1 MNIREQMIEQLNQF
15 AANGPQHVE
24 AGEQDSPEP
33 GYLVGVLSETNEG
46 VGASLDLADYDRFSV
61 ALRHLDVFDKQ
72 ANIEADEVKAFLQKN
87 AETIVEKLTYLEEPL
102 ELLELDPTE
111 GVAMM
116 RSNPP
121 MTKADESEVTYWEV
135 LLRTSPHPN
144 VNLTRYHWTANEG
157 DRTIAAYP
165 ATFTMLGRIAEDLVA
180 GLTQP
185 VSDED

>member
-1 MNIREQMIEQLNQF
+1 M
-15 AANGPQHVE
+15 
-24 AGEQDSPEP
+24 
-33 GYLVGVLSETNEG
+33 
-46 VGASLDLADYDRFSV
+46 
-61 ALRHLDVFDKQ
+61 
-72 ANIEADEVKAFLQKN
+72 
-87 AETIVEKLTYLEEPL
+87 
-102 ELLELDPTE
+102 
-111 GVAMM
+111 
-116 RSNPP
+116 
-121 MTKADESEVTYWEV
+121 TYWEV